1 MLKPGDILLI
11 CLSHEDYFK
20 WKYNEVWCDE
30 KLLMIGSKFIIAH
43 MMVSSDVILS
53 KKTRG
58 ARYECRDLIHI
69 WVPKNNNKQSIY
81 IFPRFPRS
89 FAIYSSDLTKLS
101 DGVYLVSDAW
111 SL

>member
-1 MLKPGDILLI
+1 
-11 CLSHEDYFK
+11 
-20 WKYNEVWCDE
+20 
-30 KLLMIGSKFIIAH
+30 MIGSVFIVAH

-53 KKTRG
+53 EKTRG

-69 WVPKNNNKQSIY
+69 WTPKNDNKQSIY
-81 IFPRFPRS
+81 IFPRS